1 MLETPKQN
9 PGLRARVR
17 STQSFLGSLLWT
29 PGAQG
34 RHRLDILMFKLVEG
48 WLLKTKSFYFS
59 CGMAEILA
67 DAFDCSLNSATN
79 ALILVPLFTCIM
91 ESNYQEPGL
100 AR

>member
-34 RHRLDILMFKLVEG
+34 RHILDILMFKLVEG
-48 WLLKTKSFYFS
+48 WLLKTKSCF
-59 CGMAEILA
+59 
-67 DAFDCSLNSATN
+67 
-79 ALILVPLFTCIM
+79 ILVVVWQKL
-91 ESNYQEPGL
+91 
-100 AR
+100 